1 MSEDVLGTAGAQ
13 KRTIAIWCAI
23 AALIL
28 IVVGT
33 VIAFAVVPG
42 LSGPI
47 RSAADPTPSPSVT
60 ATPAPAA
67 TPSSTDAF
75 DEADASEVIG
85 LALAAPIAT
94 VGTSADLAELLK
106 NVAVDSYAAE
116 LEAQWQELVS
126 QGWTLSG
133 APQVVSTQVTHID
146 VNAETPTAAVT
157 ACVDSSE
164 VVIADAA
171 GNPVGDPAAT
181 MPRALHLFDLIQG
194 QDGLW
199 RISAH
204 TFPNDPEC

>member
-1 MSEDVLGTAGAQ
+1 MSEDVLGTGAP

-23 AALIL
+23 AALVL

-47 RSAADPTPSPSVT
+47 RSGADPSPTPSVT

-67 TPSSTDAF
+67 TPSSTTTLADDDAT
-75 DEADASEVIG
+75 DVIEM
-85 LALAAPIAT
+85 ALAAPFAS
-94 VGTSADLAELLK
+94 VGTSADLTELLR

-126 QGWTLSG
+126 QGWTIAG
-133 APQVVSTQVTHID
+133 
-146 VNAETPTAAVT
+146 TPTLISTDVTDLDMESDAPTATVT
-157 ACVDSSE
+157 ACVDSSA
-164 VVIADAA
+164 VTISDSA
-171 GNPVGDPAAT
+171 GKPIGDPAAMT
-181 MPRALHLFDLIQG
+181 PRALHLFSLIQG
-194 QDGLW
+194 SDDVW

-204 TFPNDPEC
+204 SFPNDPTC